1 MDGKKKGKWRSM
13 GIHAQIKKRALPEKE
28 TCSDA
33 QNNGPVDIAQKKHGL
48 VDIATLKTAH

>member
-1 MDGKKKGKWRSM
+1 MTTQLRW
-13 GIHAQIKKRALPEKE
+13 LVLENVLTEKE

-48 VDIATLKTAH
+48 VDIAALKTAH